1 MKYHPGSKKQSMFE
15 LENVSIAYE
24 DEPVLNDISI
34 QICSG
39 EKVVVIGQSGAGK
52 STLLK
57 KLYDTQQQRAA
68 FIHQDYALVPQLSVF
83 HNVCIGQL
91 DKHGTA
97 YNLLNLVRPRQ
108 KALDEVAP
116 LLEAL
121 GMPDKT
127 HERVSN
133 LSGGQQQRVA
143 VARAIYRGGDAVL
156 GDEPVSAMDPHQAG
170 AVLRLLVQRSGTL
183 VLAMHDVQLALKHFG
198 RIVGLRNGRM
208 IFDLPSEQVD
218 DHILADLYQAC

>member
-1 MKYHPGSKKQSMFE
+1 MFE

-24 DEPVLNDISI
+24 DEPVLRDISL

-39 EKVVVIGQSGAGK
+39 EKVVLIGQSGAGK

-57 KLYDTQQQRAA
+57 KLYDTRQQRAA

-83 HNVCIGQL
+83 HNVCIGRL
-91 DKHGTA
+91 DKHGTG
-97 YNLLNLVRPRQ
+97 YNLLNLVRPREN
-108 KALDEVAP
+108 ALAEVAP

-121 GMPDKT
+121 GMRDKI

-156 GDEPVSAMDPHQAG
+156 GDEPVSAIDPHQAG
-170 AVLRLLVQRSGTL
+170 AVLELLVQRSGTL

-198 RIVGLRNGRM
+198 RIVGLREGSM

-218 DHILADLYQAC
+218 EGILTALYQAC

>member
-1 MKYHPGSKKQSMFE
+1 MFE

-24 DEPVLNDISI
+24 DEPVLRDISL

-39 EKVVVIGQSGAGK
+39 EKVVLIGQSGAGK

-57 KLYDTQQQRAA
+57 KLYDTRQQRAA

-83 HNVCIGQL
+83 HNVCIGRL
-91 DKHGTA
+91 DKHGTG
-97 YNLLNLVRPRQ
+97 YNLLNLVRPR
-108 KALDEVAP
+108 KNALAEVAP

-121 GMPDKT
+121 GMRDKI

-156 GDEPVSAMDPHQAG
+156 GDEPVSAIDPHQAG
-170 AVLRLLVQRSGTL
+170 AVLELLVQRSGTL

-198 RIVGLRNGRM
+198 RIVGLREGSM

-218 DHILADLYQAC
+218 EGILRALYQAC

>member
-1 MKYHPGSKKQSMFE
+1 MFE

-24 DEPVLNDISI
+24 DEPVLSDISI

-83 HNVCIGQL
+83 HNVCIGRL
-91 DKHGTA
+91 DKYGTA
-97 YNLLNLVRPRQ
+97 YNLLNLVRPQQ
-108 KALDEVAP
+108 KALDEVVP

-156 GDEPVSAMDPHQAG
+156 GDEPVSAIDPHQAG
-170 AVLRLLVQRSGTL
+170 AVLRLLSAGFT
-183 VLAMHDVQLALKHFG
+183 AASLKGVKFMRLLFLSHTFSFQT
-198 RIVGLRNGRM
+198 RTQTRTRA
-208 IFDLPSEQVD
+208 QTR
-218 DHILADLYQAC
+218 AQTRY

>member
-1 MKYHPGSKKQSMFE
+1 
-15 LENVSIAYE
+15 
-24 DEPVLNDISI
+24 
-34 QICSG
+34 
-39 EKVVVIGQSGAGK
+39 
-52 STLLK
+52 
-57 KLYDTQQQRAA
+57 
-68 FIHQDYALVPQLSVF
+68 
-83 HNVCIGQL
+83 
-91 DKHGTA
+91 
-97 YNLLNLVRPRQ
+97 
-108 KALDEVAP
+108 
-116 LLEAL
+116 
-121 GMPDKT
+121 MPDKT

-208 IFDLPSEQVD
+208 VFDLPSEQVD